1 MNITDKAFIELR
13 KIFPQIPD
21 KNVVGL
27 SINLS
32 YNESPII
39 IVQQH
44 ILDVKEIKEVNHVY
58 FIDSTVEKDEREVRQ
73 DDELVPCERCEEL
86 AYDKAT
92 YFRLYEQAC
101 IELQKIK
108 KQ

>member
-39 IVQQH
+39 IVQQ
-44 ILDVKEIKEVNHVY
+44 
-58 FIDSTVEKDEREVRQ
+58 
-73 DDELVPCERCEEL
+73 
-86 AYDKAT
+86 
-92 YFRLYEQAC
+92 
-101 IELQKIK
+101 QKI
-108 KQ
+108 